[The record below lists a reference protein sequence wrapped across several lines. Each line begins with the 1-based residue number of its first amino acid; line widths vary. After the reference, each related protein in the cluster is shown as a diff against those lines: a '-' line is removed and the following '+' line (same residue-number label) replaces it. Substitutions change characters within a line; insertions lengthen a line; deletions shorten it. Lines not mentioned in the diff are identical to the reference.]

1 VSIISGSLGRIKVEV
16 TSHHTVVQHEAAAAM
31 SRYRELRGEENMEPS
46 QDARIENEKTRAQAG
61 DIELEPITSEDE
73 DYESS
78 PPEYQISTFPADFT
92 LEVLY
97 TKWRSKEILI
107 PEFQRGFVWKQV
119 QASKLIESFLVG
131 LPVPAVFL
139 YTERKSQNYFVID
152 GQQRLKSI
160 FYFFEGYFGEP
171 ADDKRKVFR
180 LAGLSEFHEKA
191 YEDLEQED
199 QRRLKNCVLRS
210 FVVQQLDPSDDTSM
224 YHIFER
230 LNTGGTLLTNQ
241 EVRNCVYHGKL
252 IPFLNKINNHET
264 WRKILGKPTPD
275 TRKKD
280 VELVIRF
287 FAMRDIDAY
296 DKPMK
301 DFLSKYMRKNRDASD
316 EALKTARNLFDETC
330 EKVSSLLGN
339 KPFHIRTGLNAA
351 VFDSV
356 MTTISNNLSS
366 IPTDLRERYK
376 RLLADADF
384 DRATRESTTDKDR
397 VMLRLRKANEILFG

>member
-1 VSIISGSLGRIKVEV
+1 
-16 TSHHTVVQHEAAAAM
+16 
-31 SRYRELRGEENMEPS
+31 
-46 QDARIENEKTRAQAG
+46 
-61 DIELEPITSEDE
+61 
-73 DYESS
+73 
-78 PPEYQISTFPADFT
+78 
-92 LEVLY
+92 
-97 TKWRSKEILI
+97 
-107 PEFQRGFVWKQV
+107 
-119 QASKLIESFLVG
+119 
-131 LPVPAVFL
+131 
-139 YTERKSQNYFVID
+139 
-152 GQQRLKSI
+152 
-160 FYFFEGYFGEP
+160 
-171 ADDKRKVFR
+171 
-180 LAGLSEFHEKA
+180 
-191 YEDLEQED
+191 
-199 QRRLKNCVLRS
+199 
-210 FVVQQLDPSDDTSM
+210 
-224 YHIFER
+224 
-230 LNTGGTLLTNQ
+230 
-241 EVRNCVYHGKL
+241 
-252 IPFLNKINNHET
+252 
-264 WRKILGKPTPD
+264 
-275 TRKKD
+275 
-280 VELVIRF
+280 LVIRF